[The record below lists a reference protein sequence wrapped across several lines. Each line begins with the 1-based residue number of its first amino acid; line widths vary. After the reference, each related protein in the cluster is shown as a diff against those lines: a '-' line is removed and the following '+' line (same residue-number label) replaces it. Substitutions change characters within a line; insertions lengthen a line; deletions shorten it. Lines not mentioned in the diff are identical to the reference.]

1 MRVYILSFMILFL
14 VNSCATTNV
23 SVPLA
28 DNYEQIIEVPGA
40 SKEELYSRVNSW
52 FVETFNS
59 AESVIEFQ
67 DKEIGKV
74 MGKYVWRIK
83 DSFGNIFS
91 YRNVISVEV
100 KEGRSRIKFYDPSM
114 VKKGHWK
121 PVSTYAPST
130 YRYQMDK
137 FFIPKWEAMSRTL
150 ESRIRESDDW

>member
-1 MRVYILSFMILFL
+1 MRVYILSFLILFL

-59 AESVIEFQ
+59 AESIIEFQ

-74 MGKYVWRIK
+74 MGKYVW
-83 DSFGNIFS
+83 S
-91 YRNVISVEV
+91 Y
-100 KEGRSRIKFYDPSM
+100 
-114 VKKGHWK
+114 
-121 PVSTYAPST
+121 
-130 YRYQMDK
+130 Q
-137 FFIPKWEAMSRTL
+137 L
-150 ESRIRESDDW
+150 RER